1 MNSQKDLIGP
11 QMPTPESE
19 NYKRM
24 GFDLMGSV
32 MSKDFATEL
41 KSDISDWLGPS
52 PKTNQY
58 GILRNN
64 CWREIPSLERQ
75 LEPLAQITMKRL
87 GTRSLTLFQDN
98 LIWKSP
104 RGQQAISWHQ
114 DFAYWP
120 LSAPMGITVWIAL
133 DDSDED
139 NGCVHVIPES
149 HTLGV
154 FAATNFT
161 EPGTAS
167 WADDQSEFELSTR
180 L

>member
-1 MNSQKDLIGP
+1 
-11 QMPTPESE
+11 
-19 NYKRM
+19 
-24 GFDLMGSV
+24 
-32 MSKDFATEL
+32 
-41 KSDISDWLGPS
+41 
-52 PKTNQY
+52 
-58 GILRNN
+58 
-64 CWREIPSLERQ
+64 
-75 LEPLAQITMKRL
+75 MKRL

-139 NGCVHVIPES
+139 NGCVHVIPEN

-154 FAATNFT
+154 FA
-161 EPGTAS
+161 
-167 WADDQSEFELSTR
+167 
-180 L
+180 